1 MTSHCPLELS
11 HQLRLHAQ
19 DLPKMSLSPILSW
32 ILKGI
37 IGPYHFLKRNCQI
50 MIEGGEIFFSVI
62 TLQPCSSE
70 QPYFISLDQQKE
82 TDKGQ
87 QGLV

>member
-1 MTSHCPLELS
+1 
-11 HQLRLHAQ
+11 
-19 DLPKMSLSPILSW
+19 
-32 ILKGI
+32 
-37 IGPYHFLKRNCQI
+37 

-62 TLQPCSSE
+62 TLQPCFSE